1 MRTLAVDNIK
11 EVIQQE
17 KNIDDISLEDT
28 IYLSLERVD
37 TLGKEAN
44 RELSILEERRAKIA
58 RLGKIREA
66 FNNAVNKKGE
76 IHLKDHPELD
86 AFFEEAKTLGVELN
100 RQDKYKPAEKDCL
113 LENIEMASKDLEALN
128 RIKFPTVSRLLD
140 ERNKAYEMVKSFID
154 KLNDPKKSMA
164 RAMGG
169 R

>member
-1 MRTLAVDNIK
+1 MQTLAVDNIK
-11 EVIQQE
+11 EITQQE
-17 KNIDDISLEDT
+17 ANLDGISLEDT
-28 IYLSLERVD
+28 IYLSLARVD
-37 TLGKEAN
+37 ALGKEAN
-44 RELSILEERRAKIA
+44 QELAILEERRQKIA

-66 FNNAVNKKGE
+66 FNNAVDKNGK
-76 IHLKDHPELD
+76 INLKEHPELD

-128 RIKFPTVSRLLD
+128 RIKFPTISRLLD